1 MVSANGIN
9 LIRSFES
16 CSLTAYDDGFGN
28 LTIGW
33 GHTAGVYPGQTITQE
48 EADALLESDV
58 VIYNNAVISY
68 NNQYHW
74 TQNEEDALTSFAY
87 NLGTGS
93 IAQVTKNGTRTK
105 AQIAEAML
113 LYNKANGQVV
123 PGLVTRR
130 QREVALF
137 KSSTTNPDTGESS
150 GDGVDDIY
158 FPRYSWYDMRID
170 QIMQAIGADKFYD
183 DVSGWQKRIPIAKAN
198 GISNYTGQTWQNR
211 DLCLL
216 AAAGTLRRP

>member
-9 LIRSFES
+9 LIKSFES
-16 CSLTAYDDGFGN
+16 CRLTAYDDGFGN

-58 VIYNNAVISY
+58 VIYNNAVLAY
-68 NNQYHW
+68 NIQYHW

-105 AQIAEAML
+105 AQIADAML
-113 LYNKANGQVV
+113 LYNKANGQIV

-137 KSSTTNPDTGESS
+137 KSSTTNPDTGESA

-170 QIMQAIGADKFYD
+170 QIMQAVGADKYYD